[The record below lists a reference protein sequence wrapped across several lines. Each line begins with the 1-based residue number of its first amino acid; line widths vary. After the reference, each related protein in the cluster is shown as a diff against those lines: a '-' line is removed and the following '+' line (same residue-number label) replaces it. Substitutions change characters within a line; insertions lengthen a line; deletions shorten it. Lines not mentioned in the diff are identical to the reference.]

1 LLGLALTRLRA
12 ELAIYT
18 VNSFQFTRSTR
29 LILAYP
35 TDGRRHGP
43 APGFGFG

>member
-1 LLGLALTRLRA
+1 
-12 ELAIYT
+12 

-35 TDGRRHGP
+35 TSGRRSVP
-43 APGFGFG
+43 ALGFGFDFALVLNHIGPIDSALP